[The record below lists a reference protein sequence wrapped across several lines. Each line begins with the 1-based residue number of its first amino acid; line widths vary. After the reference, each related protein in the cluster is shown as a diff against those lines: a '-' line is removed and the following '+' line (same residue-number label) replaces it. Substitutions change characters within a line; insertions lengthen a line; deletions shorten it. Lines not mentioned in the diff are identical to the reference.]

1 MLVSSLHKGNVLP
14 GILVTVLG
22 IVTLVS
28 PSPWPL
34 ANALELIPVTGKPL
48 IVGGMTNALAES
60 VRPVIVTCPPDSDH
74 NSSALAR
81 EANANAMKNMKI
93 LSGAATREG
102 AK

>member
-1 MLVSSLHKGNVLP
+1 MLVTLS
-14 GILVTVLG
+14 G
-22 IVTLVS
+22 IVTLMS
-28 PSPWPL
+28 PL
-34 ANALELIPVTGKPL
+34 ERKKANCSILVTGRPL
-48 IVGGMTNALAES
+48 IAAGMTNALAES